1 MWVTFDDIAQDA
13 ILDEE
18 RKKHRFRKMIE
29 KRRRMDAADDDNED
43 GNKDAIGGLT
53 SMFSTR
59 PVKKRPKKGEEDN
72 SSKLDLVRKVDQST
86 STETSFRNVSLIFFI
101 NGPIPAPFWLFSS
114 FSHYNFN
121 NTNWKSV
128 DGVQGIWTCGCMMVG
143 ADDTTELWKPGLVT
157 AIIYHN

>member
-86 STETSFRNVSLIFFI
+86 STETSFRNVSLIF
-101 NGPIPAPFWLFSS
+101 L
-114 FSHYNFN
+114 
-121 NTNWKSV
+121 
-128 DGVQGIWTCGCMMVG
+128 
-143 ADDTTELWKPGLVT
+143 
-157 AIIYHN
+157 